1 MTLDDYFHIDGKHQL
16 NLKFGVSIDQRQASG
31 KQVVAGVQL
40 SSTNHRNP
48 AEFKIKEDD
57 YGKQLV
63 RNLRSSDLYW
73 GGIPFSRVPD
83 WLVEHLQ
90 SVEGK
95 HVRSLGAC
103 LNFLN
108 INEDHRTVQLYR
120 SMDASGKIYFH

>member
-1 MTLDDYFHIDGKHQL
+1 M
-16 NLKFGVSIDQRQASG
+16 NLKFGISRDQIR

-48 AEFKIKEDD
+48 AEFDIYEDE
-57 YGKQLV
+57 YGQQLV
-63 RNLRSSDLYW
+63 SNLKSSDLYW
-73 GGIPFSRVPD
+73 GGIPFGRVPN
-83 WLVEHLQ
+83 WLIEHMQ
-90 SVEGK
+90 SVEGD

-120 SMDASGKIYFH
+120 SLDASGNFVL